1 MPTVTLTP
9 TAVSVT
15 GSGGWATLEY
25 YKNTS
30 PNNPLTMNL
39 TYPVNAALLGPGVNI
54 TEITV
59 HGYIRNKST
68 AIKRVQLGF
77 RPAANSG
84 STIWEQLDETDV
96 VGGAFKA
103 IDAAGGT
110 VWIYNRFSRTYNG
123 THIITRWLQA
133 IRDGSL
139 GFPPTELYLGI
150 IVPDLYRNISLS
162 TTLAEWTIDVTY
174 EVLGNVP
181 TTNVTTAVLGKDSI
195 TTTVMKTI
203 PGSTTTLIYS
213 TGEIEGTP
221 IIFDQVD
228 LDTGTSHVF
237 PVSEEL
243 ASDMGADQLTGTL
256 TIIAVT
262 FVDGLE
268 AGRVSTAVTLT
279 LPDDRAPTLTLA
291 IEPVWPDDSSET
303 TRFSA
308 YIQNQSGVS
317 FTFTTECKYYAELV
331 SYSLF
336 IEGVPYSRT
345 LGTFDEKTP
354 LVHLPFSGS
363 GEVSWSASITDSRG
377 ATTTQTGTIYVIP
390 WSPPAINRFD
400 VYRVTEANAEAIDGT
415 YIRASADLS
424 CSSLIIGEEQ
434 KNSLRFHI
442 LYRKIADTPGEWIAT
457 DEVSITALQ
466 TVMTLLLKK
475 DGLPV
480 GGGGVD
486 ADGNDLP
493 FNEML
498 GYEFQLVVND
508 LYGESAAQTA
518 IPSAQQFQDIDEN
531 TGNMGFGGN
540 APEATEDSAYR
551 FYKQTDFPAGIQV
564 EQQRYGWHAGDAIE
578 FDGGMAI
585 AGYLTGG
592 TKDCHALLFLGQPI
606 FAAGAGLSGSAVI
619 RGIKGYLDN
628 MSYETGVSAGT
639 AGCTFTAQIM
649 NAKAGIVRLSI
660 SKTSAFTNSTNNTPI
675 VINGAG
681 NESLVLTFV

>member
-30 PNNPLTMNL
+30 PNHPLTMNL
-39 TYPVNAALLGPGVNI
+39 TYPVNAALSGPGVNI
-54 TEITV
+54 TGITV
-59 HGYIRNKST
+59 HGYIRNKSA

-77 RPAANSG
+77 RPAADSG
-84 STIWEQLDETDV
+84 STSWEQLDETDV

-103 IDAAGGT
+103 IDTAGGT

-123 THIITRWLQA
+123 THIVTRYLQSA
-133 IRDGSL
+133 MRAGNAV
-139 GFPPTELYLGI
+139 YLGI
-150 IVPDLYRNISLS
+150 IVPDLYRQISLS

-174 EVLGNVP
+174 ELLGNVP
-181 TTNVTTAVLGKDSI
+181 TTDKTSAVIGRDSVTV
-195 TTTVMKTI
+195 TVVKTI
-203 PGSTTTLIYS
+203 PESTTKLIYRIPES
-213 TGEIEGTP
+213 SESSNSVILR
-221 IIFDQVD
+221 QVE
-228 LDTGTSHVF
+228 LGTGTSDQFSIPESVGDYIMYD
-237 PVSEEL
+237 VSVEMRIT
-243 ASDMGADQLTGTL
+243 AITS
-256 TIIAVT
+256 
-262 FVDGLE
+262 VDGAE
-268 AGRVSTAVTLT
+268 AGEVDAVVALIIPEDAAPDVSVSV
-279 LPDDRAPTLTLA
+279 APC
-291 IEPVWPDDSSET
+291 WPPAAPEDT
-303 TRFSA
+303 CFNA
-308 YIQNQSGVS
+308 YIQYHSGAEFTVS
-317 FTFTTECKYYAELV
+317 AVPKLGAT
-331 SYSLF
+331 
-336 IEGVPYSRT
+336 IEEYT
-345 LGTFDEKTP
+345 LEMENTLYLGTVGEAGELENLSHEP
-354 LVHLPFSGS
+354 MWNS
-363 GEVSWSASITDSRG
+363 GEVPWTITITDTRG
-377 ATTTQTGTIYVIP
+377 FATVKTGTVSVIP

-424 CSSLIIGEEQ
+424 CSSLVIGEEQ

-442 LYRKIADTPGEWIAT
+442 LYRKIADTPGEWIAA
-457 DEVSITALQ
+457 DEVSVTALQ

-498 GYEFQLVVND
+498 GYEFQLVAND
-508 LYGESAAQTA
+508 LYGESTAQTA

-551 FYKQTDFPAGIQV
+551 FHKQTDFPAGIQV

-578 FDGGMAI
+578 FAGDMAI

-606 FAAGAGLSGSAVI
+606 FAAGAGLSGSAVL

-628 MSYETGVSAGT
+628 MSYATGVAAGT
-639 AGCTFTAQIM
+639 AGYTFTAQIM

-660 SKTSAFTNSTNNTPI
+660 SKTSAFENATNNTPI

-681 NESLVLTFV
+681 NENLVLTFV

>member
-25 YKNTS
+25 YKNTP

-39 TYPVNAALLGPGVNI
+39 TYPVNAVLSGPGVNI

-59 HGYIRNKST
+59 HGYIRNKSA

-77 RPAANSG
+77 RPAADSG
-84 STIWEQLDETDV
+84 STSWEQLDETDV

-103 IDAAGGT
+103 IDTAGGT

-123 THIITRWLQA
+123 THIMTRYLQSA
-133 IRDGSL
+133 MRAG
-139 GFPPTELYLGI
+139 TAVYLGI
-150 IVPDLYRNISLS
+150 IVPDLYRQISLS

-174 EVLGNVP
+174 ELLGNVP
-181 TTNVTTAVLGKDSI
+181 TTDKTSAVIGRDSVTV
-195 TTTVMKTI
+195 TVVKTI
-203 PGSTTTLIYS
+203 PESTTKLIYRIPES
-213 TGEIEGTP
+213 SESSNSVILRQVELGTG
-221 IIFDQVD
+221 
-228 LDTGTSHVF
+228 
-237 PVSEEL
+237 
-243 ASDMGADQLTGTL
+243 ASDQFSIPGSVGDYIMYDVSVEMRITAITSVGGA
-256 TIIAVT
+256 
-262 FVDGLE
+262 E
-268 AGRVSTAVTLT
+268 AGEVDAVVALIIPEDAAPDVSVSV
-279 LPDDRAPTLTLA
+279 APC
-291 IEPVWPDDSSET
+291 WPPAAPEDT
-303 TRFSA
+303 CFNA
-308 YIQNQSGVS
+308 YIQYHSGAEFTVS
-317 FTFTTECKYYAELV
+317 AVPKLGAT
-331 SYSLF
+331 
-336 IEGVPYSRT
+336 IEEYT
-345 LGTFDEKTP
+345 LEMENTLYLGTVGEAGELENLSHDP
-354 LVHLPFSGS
+354 IWNS
-363 GEVSWSASITDSRG
+363 GEVPWTITVTDTRG
-377 ATTTQTGTIYVIP
+377 FATVKTGTVSVIP
-390 WSPPAINRFD
+390 WSPPAIDRFD

-424 CSSLIIGEEQ
+424 CSSLVIGEEQ

-442 LYRKIADTPGEWIAT
+442 LYRKIADTPGEWITA
-457 DEVSITALQ
+457 DEVSVTALQ

-498 GYEFQLVVND
+498 GYEFQLVAND
-508 LYGESAAQTA
+508 LYGESTAQTA
-518 IPSAQQFQDIDEN
+518 IPSAQQFQDIDET

-540 APEATEDSAYR
+540 APEATEESAYR

-564 EQQRYGWHAGDAIE
+564 EQQRYGWHAGDVIE
-578 FDGGMAI
+578 IGADMAI

-592 TKDCHALLFLGQPI
+592 TKDCHALLCLGQSI
-606 FAAGAGLSGSAVI
+606 FVAGVTLSGSAVL

-628 MSYETGVSAGT
+628 MSYATGVAAGT
-639 AGCTFTAQIM
+639 DGYTFTAQIM
-649 NAKAGIVRLSI
+649 NAKAGIIRLSI
-660 SKTSAFTNSTNNTPI
+660 SKTSAFANATNNTPI

-681 NESLVLTFV
+681 NESLTLTFV

>member
-30 PNNPLTMNL
+30 PNHPLTMNL
-39 TYPVNAALLGPGVNI
+39 TYPVNAALSGPGVNI
-54 TEITV
+54 TGITV
-59 HGYIRNKST
+59 HGYIRNKSA

-77 RPAANSG
+77 RPAADSG
-84 STIWEQLDETDV
+84 STSWEQLDETDV

-103 IDAAGGT
+103 IDTAGGT

-123 THIITRWLQA
+123 THIMTRYLQSA
-133 IRDGSL
+133 MRAG
-139 GFPPTELYLGI
+139 TAVYLGV
-150 IVPDLYRNISLS
+150 IVPDLYRQISLS

-174 EVLGNVP
+174 ELLGNVP
-181 TTNVTTAVLGKDSI
+181 TTDKTSAVIGRDSVTV
-195 TTTVMKTI
+195 TVVKTI
-203 PGSTTTLIYS
+203 PESTTKLIYRIPES
-213 TGEIEGTP
+213 SESSNSVILRQVELGTG
-221 IIFDQVD
+221 
-228 LDTGTSHVF
+228 
-237 PVSEEL
+237 
-243 ASDMGADQLTGTL
+243 ASDQFSIPGSVGDYIMYDVSVEMRITAITS
-256 TIIAVT
+256 
-262 FVDGLE
+262 VDGAE
-268 AGRVSTAVTLT
+268 AGEVDAVVALIIPEDAAPDVSVSV
-279 LPDDRAPTLTLA
+279 APC
-291 IEPVWPDDSSET
+291 WPPAAPEDT
-303 TRFSA
+303 CFNA
-308 YIQNQSGVS
+308 YIQYHSGAEFTVS
-317 FTFTTECKYYAELV
+317 AVPKLGAT
-331 SYSLF
+331 
-336 IEGVPYSRT
+336 IEEYT
-345 LGTFDEKTP
+345 LEMENTLYLGTVGEAGELENLSHEP
-354 LVHLPFSGS
+354 MWNS
-363 GEVSWSASITDSRG
+363 GEVPWTITITDTRG
-377 ATTTQTGTIYVIP
+377 FATVKTGTVSVIP

-424 CSSLIIGEEQ
+424 CSSLVIGEEQ

-442 LYRKIADTPGEWIAT
+442 LYRKIADTPGEWIAA
-457 DEVSITALQ
+457 DEVSVTALQ

-498 GYEFQLVVND
+498 GYEFQLVAND
-508 LYGESAAQTA
+508 LYGESTAQTA

-551 FYKQTDFPAGIQV
+551 FHKQTDFPAGIQV

-578 FDGGMAI
+578 FAGDMAI

-606 FAAGAGLSGSAVI
+606 FAAGAGLSGSAVL

-628 MSYETGVSAGT
+628 MSYATGVAAGT
-639 AGCTFTAQIM
+639 AGYTFTAQIM

-660 SKTSAFTNSTNNTPI
+660 SKTSAFENATNNTPI

>member
-39 TYPVNAALLGPGVNI
+39 TYPVNAALSGPGVNI

-77 RPAANSG
+77 RPAADSG
-84 STIWEQLDETDV
+84 STSWEQLDETDV

-103 IDAAGGT
+103 IDTAGGT

-123 THIITRWLQA
+123 THIMTRYLQSA
-133 IRDGSL
+133 MRAGNAV
-139 GFPPTELYLGI
+139 YLGI
-150 IVPDLYRNISLS
+150 IVPDLYRQISLS

-174 EVLGNVP
+174 ELLGNVP
-181 TTNVTTAVLGKDSI
+181 TTDKTSAVIGRDSVTV
-195 TTTVMKTI
+195 TVVKTI
-203 PGSTTTLIYS
+203 PESTTKLIYRIPES
-213 TGEIEGTP
+213 SESSNSVILRQVELGTG
-221 IIFDQVD
+221 
-228 LDTGTSHVF
+228 
-237 PVSEEL
+237 
-243 ASDMGADQLTGTL
+243 ASDQFSIPGSVGDYIMYDVSVEMRITAITS
-256 TIIAVT
+256 
-262 FVDGLE
+262 VDGAE
-268 AGRVSTAVTLT
+268 AGEVDAVVALIIPEDATPDVSVSV
-279 LPDDRAPTLTLA
+279 APC
-291 IEPVWPDDSSET
+291 WPPAAPEDT
-303 TRFSA
+303 CFNA
-308 YIQNQSGVS
+308 YIQYHSGAEFTVS
-317 FTFTTECKYYAELV
+317 AVPKLGAT
-331 SYSLF
+331 
-336 IEGVPYSRT
+336 IEEYT
-345 LGTFDEKTP
+345 LEMENTLYLGTIGEAGELENLSHEP
-354 LVHLPFSGS
+354 MWNS
-363 GEVSWSASITDSRG
+363 GEVPWTITITDTRG
-377 ATTTQTGTIYVIP
+377 FATVKTGTVPVIP

-424 CSSLIIGEEQ
+424 CSSLVIGEEQ

-442 LYRKIADTPGEWIAT
+442 LYRKIADTPGEWIAA
-457 DEVSITALQ
+457 DEVSVTALQ

-498 GYEFQLVVND
+498 GYEFQLVAND
-508 LYGESAAQTA
+508 LYGESTAQTA

-551 FYKQTDFPAGIQV
+551 FHKQTDFPAGIQV
-564 EQQRYGWHAGDAIE
+564 EQQRYGWHAGDTIE
-578 FDGGMAI
+578 FMGDMAI

-606 FAAGAGLSGSAVI
+606 FAAGAGLSGSAVL

-628 MSYETGVSAGT
+628 MSYATGVAAGT
-639 AGCTFTAQIM
+639 AGYTFTAQIM

-660 SKTSAFTNSTNNTPI
+660 SKTSAFENSTNNTPI

-681 NESLVLTFV
+681 NGSLFLTFT

>member
-30 PNNPLTMNL
+30 PNHPLTMNL
-39 TYPVNAALLGPGVNI
+39 TYPVNAALSGPGVNI

-59 HGYIRNKST
+59 HGYIRNKSA

-77 RPAANSG
+77 RPAADSG
-84 STIWEQLDETDV
+84 STSWEQLDETDV

-103 IDAAGGT
+103 IDTAGGT
-110 VWIYNRFSRTYNG
+110 VWIYNRFSRSYNG
-123 THIITRWLQA
+123 THIMTRYLQSA
-133 IRDGSL
+133 MRAG
-139 GFPPTELYLGI
+139 TAVYLGI
-150 IVPDLYRNISLS
+150 IVPDLYRQISLS

-174 EVLGNVP
+174 ELLGNVP
-181 TTNVTTAVLGKDSI
+181 TTDKTSAVIGRDSVTV
-195 TTTVMKTI
+195 TVVKTI
-203 PGSTTTLIYS
+203 PESTTKLIYRIPES
-213 TGEIEGTP
+213 SESSNSVILRQVELGTG
-221 IIFDQVD
+221 
-228 LDTGTSHVF
+228 
-237 PVSEEL
+237 
-243 ASDMGADQLTGTL
+243 ASDQFSIPGSVGDYIMYDVSVEMRITAITSVGGA
-256 TIIAVT
+256 
-262 FVDGLE
+262 E
-268 AGRVSTAVTLT
+268 AGEVDAVVALIIPEDATPDVSVSV
-279 LPDDRAPTLTLA
+279 APC
-291 IEPVWPDDSSET
+291 WPPAAPEDT
-303 TRFSA
+303 CFNA
-308 YIQNQSGVS
+308 YIQYHSGAEFTVS
-317 FTFTTECKYYAELV
+317 AVPKLGAT
-331 SYSLF
+331 
-336 IEGVPYSRT
+336 IEEYT
-345 LGTFDEKTP
+345 LEMENTLYLGTVGEAGELENLSHEP
-354 LVHLPFSGS
+354 MWNS
-363 GEVSWSASITDSRG
+363 GEVPWTITITDTRG
-377 ATTTQTGTIYVIP
+377 FVTVKTGTVSVIP

-424 CSSLIIGEEQ
+424 CSSLVIGEEQ

-442 LYRKIADTPGEWIAT
+442 LYRKIADTPGEWIAA
-457 DEVSITALQ
+457 DEISVTALQ

-498 GYEFQLVVND
+498 GYEFQLVAND
-508 LYGESAAQTA
+508 LYGESTAQTA

-564 EQQRYGWHAGDAIE
+564 EQQHYGWHAGDTIE
-578 FDGGMAI
+578 FAGDMAI

-606 FAAGAGLSGSAVI
+606 FATGAGLSGSAVL

-628 MSYETGVSAGT
+628 MSYATGVAAGT
-639 AGCTFTAQIM
+639 AGYTFTAQIM

-660 SKTSAFTNSTNNTPI
+660 SKTSAFENATNNTPI

>member
-39 TYPVNAALLGPGVNI
+39 TYPVNAVLSGPGVNI

-59 HGYIRNKST
+59 HGYIRNKSA

-77 RPAANSG
+77 RPAADSG
-84 STIWEQLDETDV
+84 STSWEQLDETDV

-103 IDAAGGT
+103 IDTAGGT

-123 THIITRWLQA
+123 THIMTRYLQSA
-133 IRDGSL
+133 MRAG
-139 GFPPTELYLGI
+139 TAVYLGI
-150 IVPDLYRNISLS
+150 IVPDLYRQISLS

-174 EVLGNVP
+174 ELLGNVP
-181 TTNVTTAVLGKDSI
+181 TTDKTSAVIGRDSVTV
-195 TTTVMKTI
+195 TVVKTI
-203 PGSTTTLIYS
+203 PESTTKLIYRIPES
-213 TGEIEGTP
+213 SESSNSVILRQVELGTG
-221 IIFDQVD
+221 
-228 LDTGTSHVF
+228 
-237 PVSEEL
+237 
-243 ASDMGADQLTGTL
+243 ASDQFSIPESVGDYIMYDVSVEMRITAITS
-256 TIIAVT
+256 
-262 FVDGLE
+262 VDGAE
-268 AGRVSTAVTLT
+268 AGEVDAVVALIIPEDAAPDVSVSV
-279 LPDDRAPTLTLA
+279 APC
-291 IEPVWPDDSSET
+291 WPPAAPEDT
-303 TRFSA
+303 CFNA
-308 YIQNQSGVS
+308 YIQYHSGAEFTVS
-317 FTFTTECKYYAELV
+317 AVPKLGAT
-331 SYSLF
+331 
-336 IEGVPYSRT
+336 IEEYT
-345 LGTFDEKTP
+345 LEMENTLYLGTIGEAGELENLSHEP
-354 LVHLPFSGS
+354 MWNS
-363 GEVSWSASITDSRG
+363 GEVPWTITITDTRG
-377 ATTTQTGTIYVIP
+377 FATVKTGTVSVIP

-424 CSSLIIGEEQ
+424 CSSLVIGEEQ
-434 KNSLRFHI
+434 KNSMRFHI
-442 LYRKIADTPGEWIAT
+442 LYRKIADTPGEWIAA
-457 DEVSITALQ
+457 DEVSVTALQ

-498 GYEFQLVVND
+498 GYEFQLVAND
-508 LYGESAAQTA
+508 LYGESTAQTA

-551 FYKQTDFPAGIQV
+551 FHKQTDFPAGIQV
-564 EQQRYGWHAGDAIE
+564 EQQRYGWHAGDTIE
-578 FDGGMAI
+578 FTGDMAI

-606 FAAGAGLSGSAVI
+606 FAVGAGLSGSAVL

-628 MSYETGVSAGT
+628 MSYATGVAAGT
-639 AGCTFTAQIM
+639 AGYTFTAQIM

-660 SKTSAFTNSTNNTPI
+660 SKTSAFENATNNTPI

>member
-30 PNNPLTMNL
+30 PNHPLTMNL
-39 TYPVNAALLGPGVNI
+39 TYPVNAALSGPGVNI

-59 HGYIRNKST
+59 HGYIRNKSA

-77 RPAANSG
+77 RPAADSG
-84 STIWEQLDETDV
+84 STSWEQLDETDV

-103 IDAAGGT
+103 IDTAGGT

-123 THIITRWLQA
+123 THIMTRYLQSA
-133 IRDGSL
+133 MRAG
-139 GFPPTELYLGI
+139 TAVYLGI
-150 IVPDLYRNISLS
+150 IVPDLYRQISLS

-174 EVLGNVP
+174 ELLGNVP
-181 TTNVTTAVLGKDSI
+181 TTDKTSAVIGRDSVTV
-195 TTTVMKTI
+195 TVVKTI
-203 PGSTTTLIYS
+203 PESTTKLIYRIPES
-213 TGEIEGTP
+213 SESSNSVILRQVELGTG
-221 IIFDQVD
+221 
-228 LDTGTSHVF
+228 
-237 PVSEEL
+237 
-243 ASDMGADQLTGTL
+243 ASDQFSIPGSVGDYIMYDVSVEMRITAITS
-256 TIIAVT
+256 
-262 FVDGLE
+262 VDGAE
-268 AGRVSTAVTLT
+268 AGEVDAVVALIIPEDATPDVSVSV
-279 LPDDRAPTLTLA
+279 APC
-291 IEPVWPDDSSET
+291 WPPAAPEDT
-303 TRFSA
+303 CFNA
-308 YIQNQSGVS
+308 YIQYHSGAEFTVS
-317 FTFTTECKYYAELV
+317 AVPKLGAT
-331 SYSLF
+331 
-336 IEGVPYSRT
+336 IEEYT
-345 LGTFDEKTP
+345 LEMENTLYLGTVGEAGELENLSHEP
-354 LVHLPFSGS
+354 MWNS
-363 GEVSWSASITDSRG
+363 GEVPWTITITDTRG
-377 ATTTQTGTIYVIP
+377 FVTVKTGTVSVIP

-415 YIRASADLS
+415 YIRASVDLS
-424 CSSLIIGEEQ
+424 CSSLVIGEEQ

-442 LYRKIADTPGEWIAT
+442 LYRKIADTPGEWIAA
-457 DEVSITALQ
+457 DEVSVTALQ

-498 GYEFQLVVND
+498 GYEFQLVAND
-508 LYGESAAQTA
+508 LYGESTAQTA

-551 FYKQTDFPAGIQV
+551 FHKQTDFPAGIQV

-578 FDGGMAI
+578 FAGDMAI

-606 FAAGAGLSGSAVI
+606 FAAGAGLSGSAVL

-628 MSYETGVSAGT
+628 MSYATGVAAGT
-639 AGCTFTAQIM
+639 AGYTFTAQIM

-660 SKTSAFTNSTNNTPI
+660 SKTSAFENTTNNTPI

>member
-1 MPTVTLTP
+1 MPIVTLTP
-9 TAVSVT
+9 TAISVT

-39 TYPVNAALLGPGVNI
+39 TYPVNAKLSGPGVNI

-103 IDAAGGT
+103 IDTAGGT

-123 THIITRWLQA
+123 THIMTRYLQSA
-133 IRDGSL
+133 MRAG
-139 GFPPTELYLGI
+139 TTVYLGI
-150 IVPDLYRNISLS
+150 IVPDLYRQISLS

-174 EVLGNVP
+174 ELLGNVP
-181 TTNVTTAVLGKDSI
+181 TTDKTSAVIGRDSVTV
-195 TTTVMKTI
+195 TVVKTI
-203 PGSTTTLIYS
+203 PESTTKLIYRIPES
-213 TGEIEGTP
+213 SESSNSVILRQVELGTG
-221 IIFDQVD
+221 
-228 LDTGTSHVF
+228 
-237 PVSEEL
+237 
-243 ASDMGADQLTGTL
+243 ASDQFSIPGSVGDYIMHDVSVEMRITAITS
-256 TIIAVT
+256 
-262 FVDGLE
+262 VDGAE
-268 AGRVSTAVTLT
+268 AGEVDAVVALIIPEDATPDVSVSV
-279 LPDDRAPTLTLA
+279 APC
-291 IEPVWPDDSSET
+291 WPPAAPEDT
-303 TRFSA
+303 CFNA
-308 YIQNQSGVS
+308 YIQYHSGAEFTVS
-317 FTFTTECKYYAELV
+317 AVPKLGAT
-331 SYSLF
+331 
-336 IEGVPYSRT
+336 IEEYT
-345 LGTFDEKTP
+345 LEMENTLYLGTVGEAGELENLSHEP
-354 LVHLPFSGS
+354 MWNS
-363 GEVSWSASITDSRG
+363 GEVPWTITVTDTRG
-377 ATTTQTGTIYVIP
+377 FTTVKTGTISVIP

-486 ADGNDLP
+486 ADGNNLP

-508 LYGESAAQTA
+508 LYGESTAQTA

-540 APEATEDSAYR
+540 APEATEDPAYR

-564 EQQRYGWHAGDAIE
+564 EQQRYGWHAGDTIE

-606 FAAGAGLSGSAVI
+606 FAAGAELSGSAVL

-628 MSYETGVSAGT
+628 MSYETGVSAGMS
-639 AGCTFTAQIM
+639 GYTFTTQIM

>member
-39 TYPVNAALLGPGVNI
+39 TYPVNAALSGPGVNI
-54 TEITV
+54 TGITV
-59 HGYIRNKST
+59 HGYIRNKSA

-77 RPAANSG
+77 RPAADSG
-84 STIWEQLDETDV
+84 STSWEQLDETDV

-103 IDAAGGT
+103 IDTAGGT

-123 THIITRWLQA
+123 THIMTRYLQSA
-133 IRDGSL
+133 MRAG
-139 GFPPTELYLGI
+139 TAVYLGV
-150 IVPDLYRNISLS
+150 IVPDLYRQISLS

-174 EVLGNVP
+174 ELLGNVP
-181 TTNVTTAVLGKDSI
+181 TTDKTSAVIGRDSVTV
-195 TTTVMKTI
+195 TVVKTI
-203 PGSTTTLIYS
+203 PESTTKLIYRIPES
-213 TGEIEGTP
+213 SESSNSVILRQVELGTG
-221 IIFDQVD
+221 
-228 LDTGTSHVF
+228 
-237 PVSEEL
+237 
-243 ASDMGADQLTGTL
+243 ASDQFSIPGSVGDYIMYDVSVEMRITAITS
-256 TIIAVT
+256 
-262 FVDGLE
+262 VDGAE
-268 AGRVSTAVTLT
+268 AGEVDAVVALIIPEDAAPDVSVSV
-279 LPDDRAPTLTLA
+279 APC
-291 IEPVWPDDSSET
+291 WPPAAPEDT
-303 TRFSA
+303 CFNA
-308 YIQNQSGVS
+308 YIQYHSGAEFTVS
-317 FTFTTECKYYAELV
+317 AVPKLGAT
-331 SYSLF
+331 
-336 IEGVPYSRT
+336 IEEYT
-345 LGTFDEKTP
+345 LEMENTLYLGTVGEAGELENLSHEP
-354 LVHLPFSGS
+354 MWNS
-363 GEVSWSASITDSRG
+363 GEVPWTITITDTRG
-377 ATTTQTGTIYVIP
+377 FATVKTGTVSVIP

-424 CSSLIIGEEQ
+424 CSSLVIGEEQ

-442 LYRKIADTPGEWIAT
+442 LYRKIADTPGEWIAA
-457 DEVSITALQ
+457 DEVSVTALQ

-498 GYEFQLVVND
+498 GYEFQLVAND
-508 LYGESAAQTA
+508 LYGESTAQTA

-551 FYKQTDFPAGIQV
+551 FHKQTDFPAGIQV

-578 FDGGMAI
+578 FAGDMAI

-606 FAAGAGLSGSAVI
+606 FAAGAGLSGSAVL

-628 MSYETGVSAGT
+628 MSYATGVAAGT
-639 AGCTFTAQIM
+639 AGYTFTTQIM
-649 NAKAGIVRLSI
+649 NAKAGIIQLSI
-660 SKTSAFTNSTNNTPI
+660 SKTSAFENATNNTPI

>member
-1 MPTVTLTP
+1 
-9 TAVSVT
+9 
-15 GSGGWATLEY
+15 
-25 YKNTS
+25 
-30 PNNPLTMNL
+30 
-39 TYPVNAALLGPGVNI
+39 
-54 TEITV
+54 
-59 HGYIRNKST
+59 
-68 AIKRVQLGF
+68 
-77 RPAANSG
+77 
-84 STIWEQLDETDV
+84 
-96 VGGAFKA
+96 
-103 IDAAGGT
+103 
-110 VWIYNRFSRTYNG
+110 
-123 THIITRWLQA
+123 
-133 IRDGSL
+133 
-139 GFPPTELYLGI
+139 
-150 IVPDLYRNISLS
+150 
-162 TTLAEWTIDVTY
+162 
-174 EVLGNVP
+174 
-181 TTNVTTAVLGKDSI
+181 
-195 TTTVMKTI
+195 MKTI

-213 TGEIEGTP
+213 PCEIEGTP
-221 IIFDQVD
+221 VIFDQVD

-243 ASDMGADQLTGTL
+243 ASYIGADQLTGTL

-262 FVDGLE
+262 FVNGLE

-279 LPDDRAPTLTLA
+279 LPDDRSPTLTLA

-303 TRFSA
+303 TSFSA

-317 FTFTTECKYYAELV
+317 FTFTTECKYYANLV

-336 IEGVPYSRT
+336 IEGVSYNRT

-354 LVHLPFSGS
+354 LIHLPFSVS
-363 GEVSWSASITDSRG
+363 GEVPWSASITDSRG
-377 ATTTQTGTIYVIP
+377 ATTTQTGTISVIP

-400 VYRVTEANAEAIDGT
+400 VYRVTETNAEAIDGT

-442 LYRKIADTPGEWIAT
+442 LYRKIADTPGEWVAT
-457 DEVSITALQ
+457 DEVPITALQ

-486 ADGNDLP
+486 ADGNNLP

-498 GYEFQLVVND
+498 GYEFQLVAND
-508 LYGESAAQTA
+508 LYGESTAQTA

-578 FDGGMAI
+578 FTGGMAI

-592 TKDCHALLFLGQPI
+592 SKDCHALLFLGQPI
-606 FAAGAGLSGSAVI
+606 FAAGAGLSGSAVL

-628 MSYETGVSAGT
+628 MSYETGVPAGT
-639 AGCTFTAQIM
+639 SGYTFTAQIM
-649 NAKAGIVRLSI
+649 NAKAGIVQLSI

>member
-39 TYPVNAALLGPGVNI
+39 TYPVNAALSGPGVNI
-54 TEITV
+54 TGITV
-59 HGYIRNKST
+59 HGYIRNKSA

-77 RPAANSG
+77 RPAADSG
-84 STIWEQLDETDV
+84 STSWEQLDETDV

-103 IDAAGGT
+103 IDTAGGT
-110 VWIYNRFSRTYNG
+110 VWIYNHFSRTYNG
-123 THIITRWLQA
+123 THIMTRYLQSA
-133 IRDGSL
+133 MRAG
-139 GFPPTELYLGI
+139 TAVYLGV
-150 IVPDLYRNISLS
+150 IVPDLYRQISLS

-174 EVLGNVP
+174 ELLGNVP
-181 TTNVTTAVLGKDSI
+181 TTDKTSAVIGRDSVTV
-195 TTTVMKTI
+195 TVVKTI
-203 PGSTTTLIYS
+203 PESTTKLIYRIPES
-213 TGEIEGTP
+213 SESSNSVILRQVELGTG
-221 IIFDQVD
+221 
-228 LDTGTSHVF
+228 
-237 PVSEEL
+237 
-243 ASDMGADQLTGTL
+243 ASDQFSIPGSVGDYIMYDVSVEMRITAITS
-256 TIIAVT
+256 
-262 FVDGLE
+262 VDGAE
-268 AGRVSTAVTLT
+268 AGKVDAVVALIIPEDAAPDVSVSV
-279 LPDDRAPTLTLA
+279 APC
-291 IEPVWPDDSSET
+291 WPPAAPEDT
-303 TRFSA
+303 CFNA
-308 YIQNQSGVS
+308 YIQYHSGAEFTVS
-317 FTFTTECKYYAELV
+317 AVPKLGAT
-331 SYSLF
+331 
-336 IEGVPYSRT
+336 IEEYT
-345 LGTFDEKTP
+345 LEMENTLYLGTVGEAGELENLSHEP
-354 LVHLPFSGS
+354 MWNS
-363 GEVSWSASITDSRG
+363 GEVPWTITITDTRG
-377 ATTTQTGTIYVIP
+377 FATVKTGTVSVIP

-424 CSSLIIGEEQ
+424 CSSLVIGEEQ

-442 LYRKIADTPGEWIAT
+442 LYRKIADTPGEWIAA
-457 DEVSITALQ
+457 DEVSVTALQ

-498 GYEFQLVVND
+498 GYEFQLVAND
-508 LYGESAAQTA
+508 LYGESTAQTA

-551 FYKQTDFPAGIQV
+551 FHKQTDFPAGIQV

-578 FDGGMAI
+578 FAGDMAI

-606 FAAGAGLSGSAVI
+606 FAAGAGLSGSAVL
-619 RGIKGYLDN
+619 RGIRGYLDN
-628 MSYETGVSAGT
+628 MSYATGVAAGT
-639 AGCTFTAQIM
+639 AGYTFTTQIM
-649 NAKAGIVRLSI
+649 NAKAGIIQLSI
-660 SKTSAFTNSTNNTPI
+660 SKTSAFENATNNTPI

>member
-9 TAVSVT
+9 TAASVT

-39 TYPVNAALLGPGVNI
+39 TYPVNAVLSGPGVNI
-54 TEITV
+54 TGITV
-59 HGYIRNKST
+59 HGYIRNKSA

-77 RPAANSG
+77 RPAADSG
-84 STIWEQLDETDV
+84 STSWEQLDETDV

-103 IDAAGGT
+103 IDTAGGT

-123 THIITRWLQA
+123 THIMTRYLQSA
-133 IRDGSL
+133 MRAG
-139 GFPPTELYLGI
+139 TAVYLGI
-150 IVPDLYRNISLS
+150 IVPDLYRQISLS

-174 EVLGNVP
+174 ELLGNVP
-181 TTNVTTAVLGKDSI
+181 TTDKTSAVIGRDSVTV
-195 TTTVMKTI
+195 TVVKTI
-203 PGSTTTLIYS
+203 PESTTKLIYRIPES
-213 TGEIEGTP
+213 SESSNSVILRQVELGTG
-221 IIFDQVD
+221 
-228 LDTGTSHVF
+228 
-237 PVSEEL
+237 
-243 ASDMGADQLTGTL
+243 ASDQFSIPGSVGDYIMYDVSVEMRITAITS
-256 TIIAVT
+256 
-262 FVDGLE
+262 VDGAE
-268 AGRVSTAVTLT
+268 AGEVDAVVALIIPEDATPDVSVSV
-279 LPDDRAPTLTLA
+279 APC
-291 IEPVWPDDSSET
+291 WPPAAPEDT
-303 TRFSA
+303 CFNA
-308 YIQNQSGVS
+308 YIQYHSGAEFTVS
-317 FTFTTECKYYAELV
+317 AVPKLGAT
-331 SYSLF
+331 
-336 IEGVPYSRT
+336 IEEYT
-345 LGTFDEKTP
+345 LEMENTLYLGTIGEAGELENLSHEP
-354 LVHLPFSGS
+354 MWNS
-363 GEVSWSASITDSRG
+363 GEVPWTITITDTRG
-377 ATTTQTGTIYVIP
+377 FTTVKTGTVSVIP

-424 CSSLIIGEEQ
+424 CSSLVIGEEQ

-442 LYRKIADTPGEWIAT
+442 LYRKIADTPGEWIAA
-457 DEVSITALQ
+457 DEVSVTALQ

-498 GYEFQLVVND
+498 GYEFQLVAND
-508 LYGESAAQTA
+508 LYGESTAQTA

-551 FYKQTDFPAGIQV
+551 FHKQTDFPAGIQV

-578 FDGGMAI
+578 FAGDMAI

-606 FAAGAGLSGSAVI
+606 FAAGAGLSGSAVL
-619 RGIKGYLDN
+619 RGIMGYLDN
-628 MSYETGVSAGT
+628 MSYATGVAAGT
-639 AGCTFTAQIM
+639 AGYTFTAQIM

-660 SKTSAFTNSTNNTPI
+660 SKTSAFENATNNTPI

>member
-30 PNNPLTMNL
+30 PNHPLTMNL
-39 TYPVNAALLGPGVNI
+39 TYPVNAALSGPGVNI

-59 HGYIRNKST
+59 HGYIRNKSA

-77 RPAANSG
+77 RPAADSG
-84 STIWEQLDETDV
+84 STSWEQLDETDV

-103 IDAAGGT
+103 IDTAGGT

-123 THIITRWLQA
+123 AHIMTRYLQSA
-133 IRDGSL
+133 MRAG
-139 GFPPTELYLGI
+139 TAVYLGI
-150 IVPDLYRNISLS
+150 IVPDLYRQISLS

-174 EVLGNVP
+174 ELLGNVP
-181 TTNVTTAVLGKDSI
+181 MTDKTRAVIGRDSVTV
-195 TTTVMKTI
+195 TVVKTI
-203 PGSTTTLIYS
+203 PESTTKLIYRIPES
-213 TGEIEGTP
+213 SESSNSVILRQVELGTG
-221 IIFDQVD
+221 
-228 LDTGTSHVF
+228 
-237 PVSEEL
+237 
-243 ASDMGADQLTGTL
+243 ASDQFSIPGSVGDYIMYDVSVEMRITAITS
-256 TIIAVT
+256 
-262 FVDGLE
+262 VDGAE
-268 AGRVSTAVTLT
+268 AGEVDVVVALIIPEDATPDVSVSV
-279 LPDDRAPTLTLA
+279 APC
-291 IEPVWPDDSSET
+291 WPPAAPEDT
-303 TRFSA
+303 CFNA
-308 YIQNQSGVS
+308 YIQYHSGAEFTVS
-317 FTFTTECKYYAELV
+317 AVPKLGAT
-331 SYSLF
+331 
-336 IEGVPYSRT
+336 IEEYT
-345 LGTFDEKTP
+345 LEMENTLYLGTVGEAGELENLSHEP
-354 LVHLPFSGS
+354 MWNS
-363 GEVSWSASITDSRG
+363 GEVPWTITITDTRG
-377 ATTTQTGTIYVIP
+377 FATVKTGTVSVIP

-424 CSSLIIGEEQ
+424 CSSLVIGEEQ

-442 LYRKIADTPGEWIAT
+442 LYRKIADTPGEWIAA
-457 DEVSITALQ
+457 DEVSVTALQ

-498 GYEFQLVVND
+498 GYEFQLVAND
-508 LYGESAAQTA
+508 LYGESTAQTA

-564 EQQRYGWHAGDAIE
+564 EQHRYGWHAGDAIE
-578 FDGGMAI
+578 FAGDMAI

-606 FAAGAGLSGSAVI
+606 FAVGAGLSGSAVL
-619 RGIKGYLDN
+619 RGIRGYLDN
-628 MSYETGVSAGT
+628 MSYATGVAAGT
-639 AGCTFTAQIM
+639 AGYTFTAQIM
-649 NAKAGIVRLSI
+649 NAKAGIIRLSI
-660 SKTSAFTNSTNNTPI
+660 SKTSAFENATNNTPI

>member
-30 PNNPLTMNL
+30 PNHPLTMNL
-39 TYPVNAALLGPGVNI
+39 TYPVNAALSGPGVNI

-59 HGYIRNKST
+59 HGYIRNKSA

-77 RPAANSG
+77 RPAADSG
-84 STIWEQLDETDV
+84 STRWEQLDETDV

-103 IDAAGGT
+103 IDTAGGT

-123 THIITRWLQA
+123 THIMTRYLQSA
-133 IRDGSL
+133 MRAG
-139 GFPPTELYLGI
+139 TAVYLGI
-150 IVPDLYRNISLS
+150 IVPDLYRQISLS

-174 EVLGNVP
+174 ELLGNVP
-181 TTNVTTAVLGKDSI
+181 TTDKTSAVIGRDSVTV
-195 TTTVMKTI
+195 TVVKTI
-203 PGSTTTLIYS
+203 PESTTKLIYRIPES
-213 TGEIEGTP
+213 SESSNSVILRQVELGTG
-221 IIFDQVD
+221 
-228 LDTGTSHVF
+228 
-237 PVSEEL
+237 
-243 ASDMGADQLTGTL
+243 ASDQFSIPGSVGDYIMYDVSVEMRITAITS
-256 TIIAVT
+256 
-262 FVDGLE
+262 VDGAE
-268 AGRVSTAVTLT
+268 AGEVDAVVALIIPEDATPDVSVSV
-279 LPDDRAPTLTLA
+279 APC
-291 IEPVWPDDSSET
+291 WPPAAPEDT
-303 TRFSA
+303 CFNA
-308 YIQNQSGVS
+308 YIQYHSGAEFTVS
-317 FTFTTECKYYAELV
+317 AVPKLGAT
-331 SYSLF
+331 
-336 IEGVPYSRT
+336 IEEYT
-345 LGTFDEKTP
+345 LEMENMLYLGTIGEAGELENLSHEP
-354 LVHLPFSGS
+354 MWNS
-363 GEVSWSASITDSRG
+363 GEVPWTITITDTRG
-377 ATTTQTGTIYVIP
+377 FTTVKTGTVSVIP

-424 CSSLIIGEEQ
+424 CSSLVIGEEQ

-442 LYRKIADTPGEWIAT
+442 LYRKIADTPGEWIAA
-457 DEVSITALQ
+457 DEVSVTALQ

-498 GYEFQLVVND
+498 GYEFQLVAND
-508 LYGESAAQTA
+508 LYGESTAQTA

-551 FYKQTDFPAGIQV
+551 FHKQTDFPAGIQV
-564 EQQRYGWHAGDAIE
+564 EQKRYGWHAGDAIE
-578 FDGGMAI
+578 FAGDMAI

-606 FAAGAGLSGSAVI
+606 FAAGAGLSGSAVL

-628 MSYETGVSAGT
+628 MSYATGVAAGT
-639 AGCTFTAQIM
+639 AGYTFTAQIM

-660 SKTSAFTNSTNNTPI
+660 SKASAFENAKNNTPI

>member
-39 TYPVNAALLGPGVNI
+39 TYPVNAALSGPGVNI

-59 HGYIRNKST
+59 HGYIRNKSA

-77 RPAANSG
+77 RPAADSG
-84 STIWEQLDETDV
+84 STSWEQLDETDV

-103 IDAAGGT
+103 IDTAGGT

-123 THIITRWLQA
+123 THIMTRYLQSA
-133 IRDGSL
+133 MRAG
-139 GFPPTELYLGI
+139 TAVYLGI
-150 IVPDLYRNISLS
+150 IVPDLYRQISLS

-174 EVLGNVP
+174 ELLGNVP
-181 TTNVTTAVLGKDSI
+181 TTDKTSAVIGRDSVTV
-195 TTTVMKTI
+195 TVVKTI
-203 PGSTTTLIYS
+203 PESTTKLIYRIPES
-213 TGEIEGTP
+213 SESSNSVILRQVELKTG
-221 IIFDQVD
+221 
-228 LDTGTSHVF
+228 
-237 PVSEEL
+237 
-243 ASDMGADQLTGTL
+243 ASDQFSIPGSVGDYIMYDVSVEMRITAITS
-256 TIIAVT
+256 
-262 FVDGLE
+262 VDGAE
-268 AGRVSTAVTLT
+268 AGEVDAVVALIIPEDATPDVSVSV
-279 LPDDRAPTLTLA
+279 APC
-291 IEPVWPDDSSET
+291 WPPAAPEDT
-303 TRFSA
+303 CFNA
-308 YIQNQSGVS
+308 YIQYHSGAEFTVS
-317 FTFTTECKYYAELV
+317 AVPKLGAT
-331 SYSLF
+331 
-336 IEGVPYSRT
+336 IEEYT
-345 LGTFDEKTP
+345 LEMENTLYLGTVGEAGELENLSHEP
-354 LVHLPFSGS
+354 MWNS
-363 GEVSWSASITDSRG
+363 GEVPWTITITDTRG
-377 ATTTQTGTIYVIP
+377 FTTVKTGTVSVIP

-424 CSSLIIGEEQ
+424 CSSLVIGEEQ

-442 LYRKIADTPGEWIAT
+442 LYRKIADTPGEWIAA
-457 DEVSITALQ
+457 DEVSVTALQ

-475 DGLPV
+475 DGSPV

-498 GYEFQLVVND
+498 GYEFQLVAND
-508 LYGESAAQTA
+508 LYGESTAQTA

-551 FYKQTDFPAGIQV
+551 FHKQTDFPAGIQV
-564 EQQRYGWHAGDAIE
+564 EQQRYGWHAGDTIE
-578 FDGGMAI
+578 FTGDMAI

-606 FAAGAGLSGSAVI
+606 FADGAGLSGSAVLRGI
-619 RGIKGYLDN
+619 RGYLNN
-628 MSYETGVSAGT
+628 MSYATGVAAGT
-639 AGCTFTAQIM
+639 AGYTFTAQIM

-660 SKTSAFTNSTNNTPI
+660 SKTSAFENSTNNTPI

>member
-9 TAVSVT
+9 TAASVT

-39 TYPVNAALLGPGVNI
+39 TYPVNAVLSGPGVNFSW
-54 TEITV
+54 ITV
-59 HGYIRNKST
+59 HGYIRNTSA

-77 RPAANSG
+77 RPAADSG
-84 STIWEQLDETDV
+84 STSWEQLDETDV

-123 THIITRWLQA
+123 THIMTRYLQSA
-133 IRDGSL
+133 MRAG
-139 GFPPTELYLGI
+139 TTVYLGV
-150 IVPDLYRNISLS
+150 IVPDLYRQISLS

-174 EVLGNVP
+174 ELLGNVP
-181 TTNVTTAVLGKDSI
+181 TTDKTRAVIGKDSVAV
-195 TTTVMKTI
+195 TVVKTI
-203 PGSTTTLIYS
+203 PESTTKLIYRIPES
-213 TGEIEGTP
+213 SESSNSVILR
-221 IIFDQVD
+221 QVE
-228 LDTGTSHVF
+228 LGTGTSDQFSIPESVGDYIMYD
-237 PVSEEL
+237 VSVEMRIT
-243 ASDMGADQLTGTL
+243 AITS
-256 TIIAVT
+256 
-262 FVDGLE
+262 VDGAE
-268 AGRVSTAVTLT
+268 AGEVDAVVALIIPEDAAPDVSVSV
-279 LPDDRAPTLTLA
+279 APC
-291 IEPVWPDDSSET
+291 WPPAAPEDT
-303 TRFSA
+303 CFNA
-308 YIQNQSGVS
+308 YIQYHSGAEFTVS
-317 FTFTTECKYYAELV
+317 AVPKLGAT
-331 SYSLF
+331 
-336 IEGVPYSRT
+336 IEEYT
-345 LGTFDEKTP
+345 LEMENTLYLGTVGEAGELENLSHDP
-354 LVHLPFSGS
+354 IWNS
-363 GEVSWSASITDSRG
+363 GEVPWTITITDTRG
-377 ATTTQTGTIYVIP
+377 FATVKTGTVSVIP

-424 CSSLIIGEEQ
+424 CSSLVIGEEQ

-442 LYRKIADTPGEWIAT
+442 LYRKIADTPGEWITA
-457 DEVSITALQ
+457 DEVSVTALQ

-498 GYEFQLVVND
+498 GYEFQLVAND
-508 LYGESAAQTA
+508 LYGESTAQTA

-551 FYKQTDFPAGIQV
+551 FHKQTDFPAGIQV

-578 FDGGMAI
+578 FAGDMAI

-606 FAAGAGLSGSAVI
+606 FAAGAGLSGSAVL

-628 MSYETGVSAGT
+628 MSYATGVAAGT
-639 AGCTFTAQIM
+639 AGYTFTAQIM

-660 SKTSAFTNSTNNTPI
+660 SKTSAFENATNNTPI

>member
-30 PNNPLTMNL
+30 PNHPLTMNL
-39 TYPVNAALLGPGVNI
+39 TYPVNAVLSGPGVNI
-54 TEITV
+54 TKITV

-77 RPAANSG
+77 RPAADSG
-84 STIWEQLDETDV
+84 STSWEQLDETDV

-103 IDAAGGT
+103 IDTAGGT

-123 THIITRWLQA
+123 THIMTRYLQSA
-133 IRDGSL
+133 MRAGNAV
-139 GFPPTELYLGI
+139 YLGI
-150 IVPDLYRNISLS
+150 IVPDLYRQISLS

-174 EVLGNVP
+174 ELLGNVP
-181 TTNVTTAVLGKDSI
+181 TTDKTSAVIGRDSVTV
-195 TTTVMKTI
+195 TVVKTI
-203 PGSTTTLIYS
+203 PESTTKLIYRIPES
-213 TGEIEGTP
+213 SESSNSVILRQVELGTG
-221 IIFDQVD
+221 
-228 LDTGTSHVF
+228 
-237 PVSEEL
+237 
-243 ASDMGADQLTGTL
+243 ASDQFSIPESVGDYIMYDVSVEMRITAITS
-256 TIIAVT
+256 
-262 FVDGLE
+262 VDGAE
-268 AGRVSTAVTLT
+268 AGEVDAVAALIIPEDATPDVSVSV
-279 LPDDRAPTLTLA
+279 APC
-291 IEPVWPDDSSET
+291 WPPAAPEDT
-303 TRFSA
+303 CFNA
-308 YIQNQSGVS
+308 YIQYHSGAEFTVS
-317 FTFTTECKYYAELV
+317 AVPKLGAT
-331 SYSLF
+331 
-336 IEGVPYSRT
+336 IEEYT
-345 LGTFDEKTP
+345 LEMENTLYLGTIGEAGELENLSHEP
-354 LVHLPFSGS
+354 MWNS
-363 GEVSWSASITDSRG
+363 GEVPWTITITDTRG
-377 ATTTQTGTIYVIP
+377 FTTVKTGTVSVIP

-424 CSSLIIGEEQ
+424 CSSLVIGEEQ

-442 LYRKIADTPGEWIAT
+442 LYRKIADTPGEWIAA
-457 DEVSITALQ
+457 DEVSVTALQ

-498 GYEFQLVVND
+498 GYEFQLVAND
-508 LYGESAAQTA
+508 LYGESTAQTA

-551 FYKQTDFPAGIQV
+551 FHKQTDFPAGIQV
-564 EQQRYGWHAGDAIE
+564 EQKRYGWHAGDAIE
-578 FDGGMAI
+578 FAGDMAI

-606 FAAGAGLSGSAVI
+606 FAAGAGLSGSAVL

-628 MSYETGVSAGT
+628 MSYATGVAAGT
-639 AGCTFTAQIM
+639 AGYTFTAQIM
-649 NAKAGIVRLSI
+649 NAKAG
-660 SKTSAFTNSTNNTPI
+660 T
-675 VINGAG
+675 GA
-681 NESLVLTFV
+681 

>member
-30 PNNPLTMNL
+30 PNHPLTMNL
-39 TYPVNAALLGPGVNI
+39 TYPVNAVLSGPGVNI
-54 TEITV
+54 TKITV

-77 RPAANSG
+77 RPAADSG
-84 STIWEQLDETDV
+84 STSWEQLDETDV

-103 IDAAGGT
+103 IDTAGGT

-123 THIITRWLQA
+123 THIMTRYLQSA
-133 IRDGSL
+133 MRAGNAV
-139 GFPPTELYLGI
+139 YLGI
-150 IVPDLYRNISLS
+150 IVPDLYRQISLS

-174 EVLGNVP
+174 ELLGNVP
-181 TTNVTTAVLGKDSI
+181 TTDKTRAVIGRDSVTV
-195 TTTVMKTI
+195 TVVKTI
-203 PGSTTTLIYS
+203 PESTTKLIYRIPES
-213 TGEIEGTP
+213 SESSNSVILRQVELGTG
-221 IIFDQVD
+221 
-228 LDTGTSHVF
+228 
-237 PVSEEL
+237 
-243 ASDMGADQLTGTL
+243 ASDQFSIPGSVGDYIMYDVSVEMRITAITS
-256 TIIAVT
+256 
-262 FVDGLE
+262 VDGAE
-268 AGRVSTAVTLT
+268 AGEVDAVAALIIPEDATPDVSVSV
-279 LPDDRAPTLTLA
+279 APC
-291 IEPVWPDDSSET
+291 WPPAAPEDT
-303 TRFSA
+303 CFNA
-308 YIQNQSGVS
+308 YIQYHSGAEFTVS
-317 FTFTTECKYYAELV
+317 AVPKLGAT
-331 SYSLF
+331 
-336 IEGVPYSRT
+336 IEEYT
-345 LGTFDEKTP
+345 LEMENTLYLGTIGEAGELENLSHEP
-354 LVHLPFSGS
+354 MWNS
-363 GEVSWSASITDSRG
+363 GEVPWTITITDTRG
-377 ATTTQTGTIYVIP
+377 FTTVKTGTVSVIP

-424 CSSLIIGEEQ
+424 CSSLVIGEEQ

-442 LYRKIADTPGEWIAT
+442 LYRKIADTPGEWIAA
-457 DEVSITALQ
+457 DEVSVTALQ

-498 GYEFQLVVND
+498 GYEFQLVAND
-508 LYGESAAQTA
+508 LYGESTAQTA

-551 FYKQTDFPAGIQV
+551 FHKQTDFPAGIQV
-564 EQQRYGWHAGDAIE
+564 EQKRYGWHAGDAIE
-578 FDGGMAI
+578 FAGDMAI

-606 FAAGAGLSGSAVI
+606 FAAGAGLSGSAVL

-628 MSYETGVSAGT
+628 MSYATGVAAGT
-639 AGCTFTAQIM
+639 AGYTFTAQIM
-649 NAKAGIVRLSI
+649 NAKAG
-660 SKTSAFTNSTNNTPI
+660 T
-675 VINGAG
+675 GA
-681 NESLVLTFV
+681 

>member
-25 YKNTS
+25 YKNAS

-39 TYPVNAALLGPGVNI
+39 TYPVNAVLSGPGVNI

-77 RPAANSG
+77 RPAADSG
-84 STIWEQLDETDV
+84 STSWEQLDETDV

-103 IDAAGGT
+103 IDTAGGT

-123 THIITRWLQA
+123 THIMTRYLQSA
-133 IRDGSL
+133 MRA
-139 GFPPTELYLGI
+139 ENAVYLGI
-150 IVPDLYRNISLS
+150 IMPDLYRQISLS

-174 EVLGNVP
+174 ELLGNVP
-181 TTNVTTAVLGKDSI
+181 TTDKTRAVIGRDSVTV
-195 TTTVMKTI
+195 TVVKTI
-203 PGSTTTLIYS
+203 PESTTKLIYRIPES
-213 TGEIEGTP
+213 SESSNSVILRQVELGTG
-221 IIFDQVD
+221 
-228 LDTGTSHVF
+228 
-237 PVSEEL
+237 
-243 ASDMGADQLTGTL
+243 ASDQFSIPGSVGDYIMYDVSVEMRITAITS
-256 TIIAVT
+256 
-262 FVDGLE
+262 VDGAE
-268 AGRVSTAVTLT
+268 AGEVDAVVALIIPEDATPDVSVSV
-279 LPDDRAPTLTLA
+279 APC
-291 IEPVWPDDSSET
+291 WPPAAPEDT
-303 TRFSA
+303 CFNA
-308 YIQNQSGVS
+308 YIQYHSGAEFTVS
-317 FTFTTECKYYAELV
+317 AVPKLGAT
-331 SYSLF
+331 
-336 IEGVPYSRT
+336 IEEYT
-345 LGTFDEKTP
+345 LEMENTLYLGTIGEAGELENLSHEP
-354 LVHLPFSGS
+354 MWNS
-363 GEVSWSASITDSRG
+363 GEVPWTITITDTRG
-377 ATTTQTGTIYVIP
+377 FTTVKTGTVSVIP

-424 CSSLIIGEEQ
+424 CSSLVIGEEQ

-442 LYRKIADTPGEWIAT
+442 LYRKIADTPGEWIAA
-457 DEVSITALQ
+457 DEVSVTALQ

-498 GYEFQLVVND
+498 GYEFQLVAND
-508 LYGESAAQTA
+508 LYGESTAQTA

-551 FYKQTDFPAGIQV
+551 FHKQTDFPAGIQV

-578 FDGGMAI
+578 FTGDMAI

-606 FAAGAGLSGSAVI
+606 FATGAGLSGSAVL
-619 RGIKGYLDN
+619 RGIKGYLDK
-628 MSYETGVSAGT
+628 MSYATGVAAGT
-639 AGCTFTAQIM
+639 AGYTFTAQIM

-660 SKTSAFTNSTNNTPI
+660 SKTSAFENATNNTPI

>member
-39 TYPVNAALLGPGVNI
+39 TYPVNAALSGPGVNI
-54 TEITV
+54 TGITV

-77 RPAANSG
+77 RPAADSG
-84 STIWEQLDETDV
+84 STSWEQLDETDV

-123 THIITRWLQA
+123 THIMTRYLQSA
-133 IRDGSL
+133 MRAGNAV
-139 GFPPTELYLGI
+139 YLGI
-150 IVPDLYRNISLS
+150 IVPDLYRQISLS

-174 EVLGNVP
+174 ELLGNVP
-181 TTNVTTAVLGKDSI
+181 TTDKTRAVIGRDSVTV
-195 TTTVMKTI
+195 TVVKTI
-203 PGSTTTLIYS
+203 PESTTKLIYRIPES
-213 TGEIEGTP
+213 SESSNSVILRQVELGTG
-221 IIFDQVD
+221 
-228 LDTGTSHVF
+228 
-237 PVSEEL
+237 
-243 ASDMGADQLTGTL
+243 ASDQFSIPGSVGDYIMYDVSVEMRITAITS
-256 TIIAVT
+256 
-262 FVDGLE
+262 VDGAE
-268 AGRVSTAVTLT
+268 AGEVDAVVALIIPEDAAPDVSVSV
-279 LPDDRAPTLTLA
+279 APC
-291 IEPVWPDDSSET
+291 WPPAAPEDT
-303 TRFSA
+303 CFNA
-308 YIQNQSGVS
+308 YIQYHSGAEFTVS
-317 FTFTTECKYYAELV
+317 AVPKLGAT
-331 SYSLF
+331 
-336 IEGVPYSRT
+336 IEEYT
-345 LGTFDEKTP
+345 LEMENTLYLGTVGEAGELENLSHEP
-354 LVHLPFSGS
+354 MWNS
-363 GEVSWSASITDSRG
+363 GEVPWTITITDTRG
-377 ATTTQTGTIYVIP
+377 FATVKTGTVSVIP

-424 CSSLIIGEEQ
+424 CSSLVIGEEQ

-442 LYRKIADTPGEWIAT
+442 LYRKIADTPGEWIAA
-457 DEVSITALQ
+457 DEVSVTALQ

-498 GYEFQLVVND
+498 GYEFQLVAND
-508 LYGESAAQTA
+508 LYGESTAQTA

-564 EQQRYGWHAGDAIE
+564 EQHRYGWHAGDAIE
-578 FDGGMAI
+578 FTGDMAI

-606 FAAGAGLSGSAVI
+606 FAAGAGLSGSAVL

-628 MSYETGVSAGT
+628 MSYATGVAAGT
-639 AGCTFTAQIM
+639 AGYTFTAQIM

-660 SKTSAFTNSTNNTPI
+660 SKASAFENATNNTPI

>member
-39 TYPVNAALLGPGVNI
+39 TYPVNAALSGPGVNI
-54 TEITV
+54 TGITV
-59 HGYIRNKST
+59 HGYIRNKSA

-77 RPAANSG
+77 RPAADSG
-84 STIWEQLDETDV
+84 STSWEQLDETDV

-103 IDAAGGT
+103 IDTAGGT

-123 THIITRWLQA
+123 THIMTRYLQSA
-133 IRDGSL
+133 MRAG
-139 GFPPTELYLGI
+139 TTVYLGI
-150 IVPDLYRNISLS
+150 IVPDLYRQISLS

-174 EVLGNVP
+174 ELLGNVP
-181 TTNVTTAVLGKDSI
+181 TTDKTSAVIGRDSVTV
-195 TTTVMKTI
+195 TVVKTI
-203 PGSTTTLIYS
+203 PESTTKLIYRIPES
-213 TGEIEGTP
+213 SESSNSVILRQVELGTG
-221 IIFDQVD
+221 
-228 LDTGTSHVF
+228 
-237 PVSEEL
+237 
-243 ASDMGADQLTGTL
+243 ASDQFSIPGSVGDYIMHDVSVEMRITAITS
-256 TIIAVT
+256 
-262 FVDGLE
+262 VDGAE
-268 AGRVSTAVTLT
+268 AGEVDAVVALIIPEDATPDVSVSV
-279 LPDDRAPTLTLA
+279 APC
-291 IEPVWPDDSSET
+291 WPPAAPEDT
-303 TRFSA
+303 CFNA
-308 YIQNQSGVS
+308 YIQYHSGAEFTVS
-317 FTFTTECKYYAELV
+317 AVPKLGAT
-331 SYSLF
+331 
-336 IEGVPYSRT
+336 IEEYT
-345 LGTFDEKTP
+345 LEMENTLYLGTVGEAGELENLSHEP
-354 LVHLPFSGS
+354 MWNS
-363 GEVSWSASITDSRG
+363 GEVPWTITVTDTRG
-377 ATTTQTGTIYVIP
+377 FTTVKTGTISVIP

-457 DEVSITALQ
+457 DEVSIAALQ

-498 GYEFQLVVND
+498 GYEFRLVVND
-508 LYGESAAQTA
+508 LYGESTAQTA

-531 TGNMGFGGN
+531 TGNIGFGGN

-564 EQQRYGWHAGDAIE
+564 ERQRYGWHAGDAIE

-606 FAAGAGLSGSAVI
+606 FAAGAELSGSAVL

-628 MSYETGVSAGT
+628 MSYDTGVSAGT
-639 AGCTFTAQIM
+639 SGYTFTAQIM

>member
-9 TAVSVT
+9 TAASVT

-39 TYPVNAALLGPGVNI
+39 TYPVNAVLSGPGVNI
-54 TEITV
+54 TGITV
-59 HGYIRNKST
+59 HGYIRNKSA

-77 RPAANSG
+77 RPAADSG
-84 STIWEQLDETDV
+84 STSWEQLDETDV

-103 IDAAGGT
+103 IDTAGGT

-123 THIITRWLQA
+123 THIMTRYLQSA
-133 IRDGSL
+133 MRAG
-139 GFPPTELYLGI
+139 TAVYLGI
-150 IVPDLYRNISLS
+150 IVPDLYRQISLS

-174 EVLGNVP
+174 ELLGNVP
-181 TTNVTTAVLGKDSI
+181 TTDKTSAVIGRDSVTV
-195 TTTVMKTI
+195 TVVKTI
-203 PGSTTTLIYS
+203 PESTTKLIYRIPES
-213 TGEIEGTP
+213 SESSNSVILRQVELGTG
-221 IIFDQVD
+221 
-228 LDTGTSHVF
+228 
-237 PVSEEL
+237 
-243 ASDMGADQLTGTL
+243 ASDQFSIPGSVGDYIMYDVSVEMRITAITS
-256 TIIAVT
+256 
-262 FVDGLE
+262 VDGAE
-268 AGRVSTAVTLT
+268 AGEVDAVVALIIPEDATPDVSVSV
-279 LPDDRAPTLTLA
+279 APC
-291 IEPVWPDDSSET
+291 WPPAAPEDT
-303 TRFSA
+303 CFNA
-308 YIQNQSGVS
+308 YIQYHSGAEFTVS
-317 FTFTTECKYYAELV
+317 AVPKLGAT
-331 SYSLF
+331 
-336 IEGVPYSRT
+336 IEEYT
-345 LGTFDEKTP
+345 LEMENTLYLGTIGEAGELENLSHEP
-354 LVHLPFSGS
+354 MWNS
-363 GEVSWSASITDSRG
+363 GEVPWTITITDTRG
-377 ATTTQTGTIYVIP
+377 FTTVKTGTVSVIP

-424 CSSLIIGEEQ
+424 CSSLVIGEEQ

-442 LYRKIADTPGEWIAT
+442 LYRKIADTPGEWITA
-457 DEVSITALQ
+457 DEVSVTALQ

-498 GYEFQLVVND
+498 GYEFQLVAND
-508 LYGESAAQTA
+508 LYGESTAQTA

-551 FYKQTDFPAGIQV
+551 FHKQTDFPAGIQV

-578 FDGGMAI
+578 FAGDMAI

-606 FAAGAGLSGSAVI
+606 FAAGAGLSGSAVL

-628 MSYETGVSAGT
+628 MSYATGVAAGT
-639 AGCTFTAQIM
+639 AGYTFTAQIM

-660 SKTSAFTNSTNNTPI
+660 SKTSAFENATNNTPI

>member
-30 PNNPLTMNL
+30 PNHPLTMNL
-39 TYPVNAALLGPGVNI
+39 TYPVNAALSGPGVNI
-54 TEITV
+54 TGITV
-59 HGYIRNKST
+59 HGYIRNKSA

-77 RPAANSG
+77 RPAADSG
-84 STIWEQLDETDV
+84 STSWEQLDETDV

-103 IDAAGGT
+103 IDTAGGT

-123 THIITRWLQA
+123 THIVTRYLQSA
-133 IRDGSL
+133 MRAGNAV
-139 GFPPTELYLGI
+139 YLGI
-150 IVPDLYRNISLS
+150 IVPDLYRQISLS
-162 TTLAEWTIDVTY
+162 TTLAEWTIDVAY
-174 EVLGNVP
+174 ELLGNVP
-181 TTNVTTAVLGKDSI
+181 TTDKTSAVIGRDSVTV
-195 TTTVMKTI
+195 TVVKTI
-203 PGSTTTLIYS
+203 PESTTKLIYRIPES
-213 TGEIEGTP
+213 SESSNSVILRQVELGTGVS
-221 IIFDQVD
+221 DQFSIPGSVGD
-228 LDTGTSHVF
+228 YIMYDVSVEMRITAITSVG
-237 PVSEEL
+237 
-243 ASDMGADQLTGTL
+243 GA
-256 TIIAVT
+256 
-262 FVDGLE
+262 E
-268 AGRVSTAVTLT
+268 AGEVDAVVALIIPEDATPDVSVSV
-279 LPDDRAPTLTLA
+279 APC
-291 IEPVWPDDSSET
+291 WPPAAPEDT
-303 TRFSA
+303 CFNA
-308 YIQNQSGVS
+308 YIQYHSGAEFTVS
-317 FTFTTECKYYAELV
+317 AVPKLGAT
-331 SYSLF
+331 
-336 IEGVPYSRT
+336 IEEYT
-345 LGTFDEKTP
+345 LEMENTLYLGTIGEAGELENLSHEP
-354 LVHLPFSGS
+354 MWNS
-363 GEVSWSASITDSRG
+363 GEVPWTITITDTRG
-377 ATTTQTGTIYVIP
+377 FTTVKTGTVSVIP

-424 CSSLIIGEEQ
+424 CSSLVIGEEQ
-434 KNSLRFHI
+434 KNSMRFHI
-442 LYRKIADTPGEWIAT
+442 LYRKIADTPGEWIAA
-457 DEVSITALQ
+457 DEVSVTALQ

-498 GYEFQLVVND
+498 GYEFQLVAND
-508 LYGESAAQTA
+508 LYGESTAQTA

-551 FYKQTDFPAGIQV
+551 FHKQTDFPAGIQV

-578 FDGGMAI
+578 FAGDMAI

-606 FAAGAGLSGSAVI
+606 FAAGAGLSGSAVL

-628 MSYETGVSAGT
+628 MSYATGVAAGT
-639 AGCTFTAQIM
+639 AGYTFTAQIM

-660 SKTSAFTNSTNNTPI
+660 SKTSAFENATNNTPI

>member
-30 PNNPLTMNL
+30 PNHPLTMNL
-39 TYPVNAALLGPGVNI
+39 TYPVNAVLSGPGVNI
-54 TEITV
+54 TKITV

-77 RPAANSG
+77 RPAADSG
-84 STIWEQLDETDV
+84 STSWEQLDETDV

-103 IDAAGGT
+103 IDTAGGT

-123 THIITRWLQA
+123 THIMTRYLQSA
-133 IRDGSL
+133 MRAGNAV
-139 GFPPTELYLGI
+139 YLGI
-150 IVPDLYRNISLS
+150 IVPDLYRQISLS

-174 EVLGNVP
+174 ELLGNVP
-181 TTNVTTAVLGKDSI
+181 TTDKTRAVIGRDSVTV
-195 TTTVMKTI
+195 TVVKTI
-203 PGSTTTLIYS
+203 PESTTKLIYRIPES
-213 TGEIEGTP
+213 SESSNSVILRQVELGTG
-221 IIFDQVD
+221 
-228 LDTGTSHVF
+228 
-237 PVSEEL
+237 
-243 ASDMGADQLTGTL
+243 ASDQFSIPGSVGDYIMYDVSVEMRITAITS
-256 TIIAVT
+256 
-262 FVDGLE
+262 VDGAE
-268 AGRVSTAVTLT
+268 AGEVDAVAALIIPEDATPDVSVSV
-279 LPDDRAPTLTLA
+279 APC
-291 IEPVWPDDSSET
+291 WPPAAPEDT
-303 TRFSA
+303 CFNA
-308 YIQNQSGVS
+308 YIQYHSGAEFTVS
-317 FTFTTECKYYAELV
+317 AVPKLGAT
-331 SYSLF
+331 
-336 IEGVPYSRT
+336 IEEYT
-345 LGTFDEKTP
+345 LEMENTLYLGTIGEAGELENLSHEP
-354 LVHLPFSGS
+354 MWNS
-363 GEVSWSASITDSRG
+363 GEVPWTITITDTRG
-377 ATTTQTGTIYVIP
+377 FTTVKTGTVSVIP

-424 CSSLIIGEEQ
+424 CSSLVIGEEQ

-442 LYRKIADTPGEWIAT
+442 LYRKIADTPGEWIAA
-457 DEVSITALQ
+457 DEVSVTALQ

-498 GYEFQLVVND
+498 GYEFQLVAND
-508 LYGESAAQTA
+508 LYGESTAQTA

-551 FYKQTDFPAGIQV
+551 FHKQTDFPAGIQV
-564 EQQRYGWHAGDAIE
+564 EQKRYGWHAGDAIE
-578 FDGGMAI
+578 FAGDMAI

-606 FAAGAGLSGSAVI
+606 FAAGAGLSGSAVL

-628 MSYETGVSAGT
+628 MSYATGVAAGT
-639 AGCTFTAQIM
+639 AGYTFTAQIM
-649 NAKAGIVRLSI
+649 NAKAGIIRLSI
-660 SKTSAFTNSTNNTPI
+660 SKTSAFENATNNTPI

>member
-30 PNNPLTMNL
+30 PNHPLTMNL
-39 TYPVNAALLGPGVNI
+39 TYPVNAALSGPGVNI

-59 HGYIRNKST
+59 HGYIRNKSA

-77 RPAANSG
+77 RPAADSG
-84 STIWEQLDETDV
+84 STSWEQLDETDV

-103 IDAAGGT
+103 IDTAGGT

-123 THIITRWLQA
+123 THIMTRYLQSA
-133 IRDGSL
+133 MRAG
-139 GFPPTELYLGI
+139 TAVYLGI
-150 IVPDLYRNISLS
+150 IVPDLYRQISLS

-174 EVLGNVP
+174 ELLGNVP
-181 TTNVTTAVLGKDSI
+181 TTDKTSAVIGRDSVTV
-195 TTTVMKTI
+195 TVVKTI
-203 PGSTTTLIYS
+203 PESTTKLIYRIPES
-213 TGEIEGTP
+213 SESSNSVILRQVELGTG
-221 IIFDQVD
+221 
-228 LDTGTSHVF
+228 
-237 PVSEEL
+237 
-243 ASDMGADQLTGTL
+243 ASDQFSIPGSVGDYIMYDVSVEMRITAITS
-256 TIIAVT
+256 
-262 FVDGLE
+262 VDGAE
-268 AGRVSTAVTLT
+268 AGEVDAVVALIIPEDATPDVSVSV
-279 LPDDRAPTLTLA
+279 APC
-291 IEPVWPDDSSET
+291 WPPAAPEDT
-303 TRFSA
+303 CFNA
-308 YIQNQSGVS
+308 YIQYHSGAEFTVS
-317 FTFTTECKYYAELV
+317 AVPKLGAT
-331 SYSLF
+331 
-336 IEGVPYSRT
+336 IEEYT
-345 LGTFDEKTP
+345 LEMENTLYLGTIGEAGELENLSHEP
-354 LVHLPFSGS
+354 MWNS
-363 GEVSWSASITDSRG
+363 GEVPWTITITDTRG
-377 ATTTQTGTIYVIP
+377 FTTVKTGTVSVIP

-424 CSSLIIGEEQ
+424 CSSLVIGEEQ

-442 LYRKIADTPGEWIAT
+442 LYRKIADTPGEWIAA
-457 DEVSITALQ
+457 DEVSVTALQ

-498 GYEFQLVVND
+498 GYEFQLVAND
-508 LYGESAAQTA
+508 LYGESTAQTA

-564 EQQRYGWHAGDAIE
+564 EQQRYGWHAGDTIE
-578 FDGGMAI
+578 FAGDMAI

-606 FAAGAGLSGSAVI
+606 FAAGAGLSGSAVL

-628 MSYETGVSAGT
+628 MSYATGVAAGT
-639 AGCTFTAQIM
+639 AGYTFTAQIM

-660 SKTSAFTNSTNNTPI
+660 SKASAFENATNNTPI